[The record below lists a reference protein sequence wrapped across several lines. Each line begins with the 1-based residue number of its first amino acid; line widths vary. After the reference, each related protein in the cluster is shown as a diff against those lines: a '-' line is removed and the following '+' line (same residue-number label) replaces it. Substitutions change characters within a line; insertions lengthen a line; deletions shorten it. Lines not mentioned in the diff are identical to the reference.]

1 MYLNTIQIR
10 MSIKCIVQYIMEKI
24 KEEQKAYLLERHT
37 NSCIWLLMK
46 KITEADFDP
55 FDKVLKNIEE
65 NNNPKNEK
73 TAQQIED
80 DILKALNG

>member
-1 MYLNTIQIR
+1 MYLNTIQIK

-24 KEEQKAYLLERHT
+24 KEEQKAYALERHT

-46 KITEADFDP
+46 KVTEADFDS

-65 NNNPKNEK
+65 DNKPRNEK
-73 TAQQIED
+73 TAQQIEE